1 MNVICLL
8 SSRSRGG
15 EFVARPCRGLDGYV
29 LRFLTTL
36 VAIFGT
42 TISPYLF
49 IRQSSQEAEDQR
61 IDAAKL
67 PLKQDLKEAA
77 PEFRRIRIDRHG
89 LLESDRPG
97 DYHHDSGRTSCARR
111 HGYKSSAQVAEALRP
126 LAGSLPR

>member
-1 MNVICLL
+1 MNVICSL
-8 SSRSRGG
+8 SSRSRGENSLRG
-15 EFVARPCRGLDGYV
+15 FVVPSMDMSSD
-29 LRFLTTL
+29 FLTTL

-77 PEFRRIRIDRHG
+77 PECRRIRIDRHG

-111 HGYKSSAQVAEALRP
+111 HGYKSSAQAAEALRP